1 VNAYSQVSPDAIILY
16 LHEADQALYK
26 KYIDEVDQ
34 MNVALHELFGHGTG
48 KLLTRDPVTGALN
61 YPPELINPLTGRK
74 VENPYSNTESP
85 NQRFGDIGSAL
96 EESKAEA
103 VALYLNFFNET
114 FSILCVK
121 PHLNHYYS
129 PWQRIRMG

>member
-34 MNVALHELFGHGTG
+34 MNVALHELFGYGTG

-74 VENPYSNTESP
+74 VENPYRNTESP

-114 FSILCVK
+114 ISILCMK
-121 PHLNHYYS
+121 PYLNLMYS